1 MADMTTKIL
10 TVELRADAAVNGII
24 NLNNAIDKNTQQMKA
39 NSAQIKQ
46 NNADIEKGTGDVMKL
61 TAQNQVLAQ
70 SNVELTAKT
79 KVLKDE
85 RRVLQ
90 KETQNEIKMQTE
102 EEGSLKALR
111 AELSRAT
118 NEFDK
123 LGRAER
129 ETGAKGKEL
138 RDKINLLTTEI
149 KDAEFA
155 TQRYYRNVGNYQ
167 QSILSAIGLNGRW
180 GQSITNIIN
189 VQGGFSGAMASMGA
203 SVKAFGASLMAL
215 MTNPV
220 FLAIAG
226 IAGVGMAFKWFYDY
240 NEGLA
245 EASRL
250 TEQFTGLQGEQM
262 QGFRDKV
269 MATAD
274 VMGKDFKETLQAA
287 DTVMANFHVD
297 GEQAMDA
304 INKGFAAGVDVNG
317 DFLNKIQQ
325 FAPTFH
331 DAGISAEQM
340 VAIISQTK
348 SGIFTDQGLEAIKQ
362 GSTRIREM
370 SAATKQSLQSIGID
384 VTAMQAKLRDGTMT
398 TFDALQQ
405 VSAQLKTMPDDS
417 QEVGNVMADVFGRQG
432 KFAAQEMIE
441 GLADMSTSLDD
452 VAAQTGDYGELLLE
466 NIDTEEELNN
476 VTAALFDMTDNG
488 WESIKQ
494 QATIYA
500 KKALVAV
507 VKGLV
512 DVANWFIKL
521 YNSSLPVRAAVN
533 GIATGF
539 KILWSVVKFA
549 FNNIINGFKTIG
561 RGISAVVNG
570 FNQAGNAIKAFG
582 QGVALIF
589 KGIATMSWETIEK
602 GWNTLSS
609 GIKHAAISA
618 FDGLKEVVTSGA
630 ADWADAAG
638 NFGKEVG
645 GYIIDGIKES
655 ISGQMNEITIPAFA
669 GGGGGGSASTGGG
682 GGGSSSSSS
691 GGSGG
696 SRKSNGGGSR
706 KKGSSGGSR
715 KTGGGSRKTG
725 GGGSRKSGGTGK
737 RQETDEEKAEKEY
750 QKRIDDLIKKGADL
764 EMKAL
769 EESAKKTEEKAEEL
783 AKKQK
788 EALVKMYGGE
798 DYLKARLAAATTDA
812 DKKRWESALKY
823 YQQMEKQIEEDE
835 KNNKKIIK
843 ENAEKEAKE
852 REKRAAEIAKQLQ
865 QLWIEEEKDGS
876 EDRLNLQLGLI
887 EMERDAELASLKEK
901 EAAELAALKN
911 NEEEKQKVREQYYIL
926 EGAIQTKYDNQREKA
941 EKEHHQKEL
950 QAVQTFAETM
960 LASTEEHEQ
969 ANLDWRLKSL
979 QQQMELELMQYE
991 DNEEM
996 KAAIRAKYQQLELQA
1011 RREHTQAVIAI
1022 EQEKYNAIGSI
1033 VGGLGEI
1040 MGAFGEQN
1048 KEMLVLQKT
1057 LALGEILIAQ
1067 AVAIANAVKA
1077 GSNAVTP
1084 WQMIAQIASS
1094 VVAVTTAIAQAFNA
1108 LHQAKFATGGYI
1120 SGAGTS
1126 TSDSI
1131 PIRVSNGESIMN
1143 AETTA
1148 MFGGLLSSLNQLGGG
1163 VPIQVQETAA
1173 SVRGEDMLAR
1183 AFARGVAMLPN
1194 PVVSVED
1201 INRGQRQVEV
1211 MNERATL

>member
-1 MADMTTKIL
+1 MATAESGNVEKIISIKFDSKQAVSGIASLNSQIEQNTKDLKDM
-10 TVELRADAAVNGII
+10 A
-24 NLNNAIDKNTQQMKA
+24 NAG
-39 NSAQIKQ
+39 
-46 NNADIEKGTGDVMKL
+46 EKGTKAY
-61 TAQNQVLAQ
+61 AQLEQ
-70 SNVELTAKT
+70 
-79 KVLKDE
+79 
-85 RRVLQ
+85 
-90 KETQNEIKMQTE
+90 ET
-102 EEGSLKALR
+102 KALKTQKNDLSR
-111 AELSRAT
+111 MVQSEIREQNTLNGSMKQMEAELRRL
-118 NEFDK
+118 K
-123 LGRAER
+123 LEYKNLGEAER
-129 ETGAKGKEL
+129 ESGQRGIEL
-138 RDKINLLTTEI
+138 RNQINRTTTEL
-149 KDAEFA
+149 KKAEFGI
-155 TQRYYRNVGNYQ
+155 QEYYRNVGNYQ
-167 QSILSAIGLNGRW
+167 NAILNALGINGRF
-180 GQSITNIIN
+180 GQSIMGLTNM
-189 VQGGFSGAMASMGA
+189 QGGFSGAMASMGA

-304 INKGFAAGVDVNG
+304 INKGFAAGADVNG

-533 GIATGF
+533 MIATQF
-539 KILWSVVKFA
+539 KVLWSVVKFA

-561 RGISAVVNG
+561 RGIEAVVNG
-570 FNQAGNAIKAFG
+570 FSQAGKALAAFG
-582 QGVALIF
+582 EGVALIF
-589 KGIATMSWETIEK
+589 KGIAKGSWETIEK
-602 GWNTLSS
+602 GWNTLSKGMKNAVS
-609 GIKHAAISA
+609 SA
-618 FDGLKEVVTSGA
+618 FNGLKEVVTSGA
-630 ADWADAAG
+630 ADWGEAAT

-645 GYIIDGIKES
+645 GYVMDGMKEV

-669 GGGGGGSASTGGG
+669 GGGGSASTGGG
-682 GGGSSSSSS
+682 GGSSSSSSS

-696 SRKSNGGGSR
+696 SRKSNGGG
-706 KKGSSGGSR
+706 GSR
-715 KTGGGSRKTG
+715 NRRTGGGNSSRNRRTGGGSRKSTG
-725 GGGSRKSGGTGK
+725 SNRSGNTTK
-737 RQETDEEKAEKEY
+737 KESKEQEKLNQLIAEANKM
-750 QKRIDDLIKKGADL
+750 Q
-764 EMKAL
+764 MKAL
-769 EESAKKTEEKAEEL
+769 EEEAKKNKDKVDELIEMQKQAIIDKYGTLEDLQKKLNNAQTDAQTKQIKTAIEGYNGLMQGIEGNRQKMYDAIDNAAEEERKKQEEK
-783 AKKQK
+783 QK
-788 EALVKMYGGE
+788 AL
-798 DYLKARLAAATTDA
+798 
-812 DKKRWESALKY
+812 
-823 YQQMEKQIEEDE
+823 
-835 KNNKKIIK
+835 
-843 ENAEKEAKE
+843 
-852 REKRAAEIAKQLQ
+852 AKQLAQIYLETSKEGSQAQLFWQ
-865 QLWIEEEKDGS
+865 QDLLDQEEE
-876 EDRLNLQLGLI
+876 
-887 EMERDAELASLKEK
+887 
-901 EAAELAALKN
+901 AELAA
-911 NEEEKQKVREQYYIL
+911 
-926 EGAIQTKYDNQREKA
+926 A
-941 EKEHHQKEL
+941 
-950 QAVQTFAETM
+950 
-960 LASTEEHEQ
+960 
-969 ANLDWRLKSL
+969 
-979 QQQMELELMQYE
+979 E
-991 DNEEM
+991 DNEELKNAIILKYQQKREQLEKDYHEKRREREKEEM
-996 KAAIRAKYQQLELQA
+996 LKDITDYQAYAEAMLASFEDADQRNLQWRLNLLQSQMVQEMAMYENNEVMQAAIREKYAQLELQA

-1057 LALGEILIAQ
+1057 LALAEIMISQ

-1094 VVAVTTAIAQAFNA
+1094 VVAVTTAMAQAFKA
-1108 LHQAKFATGGYI
+1108 LDQAKFATGGYVR
-1120 SGAGTS
+1120 GAGTG

-1131 PIRVSNGESIMN
+1131 PVRVSNGESIMN